1 MKLTDCE
8 ALGRD
13 SQVKTP
19 GTARN
24 RLKDE
29 TFEELESAQPLA
41 AGPYTLILGPL
52 QMCRVGNKERLYF
65 GDLLRVFL

>member
-1 MKLTDCE
+1 MKLADCE

-29 TFEELESAQPLA
+29 TFEELESARPSA
-41 AGPYTLILGPL
+41 SGPY
-52 QMCRVGNKERLYF
+52 ER
-65 GDLLRVFL
+65 

>member
-1 MKLTDCE
+1 MKLADCE

-19 GTARN
+19 GAARN

-29 TFEELESAQPLA
+29 TFEELESAWPSA
-41 AGPYTLILGPL
+41 SGPY
-52 QMCRVGNKERLYF
+52 ER
-65 GDLLRVFL
+65 